1 MLASTSAAIAGLGL
15 TVLWLLSLA
24 GTPPEAAAPGD
35 PVPVPAVAAVALYAA
50 ALAALGAAPYPLWR
64 GRAPWP
70 VLWAASIA
78 GVLVVAG
85 VAAAV
90 ALAAAGDAV
99 LGLVVGMPLAALSA
113 VAAVPVTEGILRARD
128 RART

>member
-1 MLASTSAAIAGLGL
+1 MSTSAVTAGLGL
-15 TVLWLLSLA
+15 VVLALLASA
-24 GTPPEAAAPGD
+24 GTPPDAAPGD
-35 PVPVPAVAAVALYAA
+35 RLPVPAAAAAALCAA

-70 VLWAASIA
+70 ALWAASIA
-78 GVLVVAG
+78 GVLVVAA

-90 ALAAAGDAV
+90 ALAAAGDAA
-99 LGLVVGMPLAALSA
+99 LGLVVGMPVAALSA